1 MYKITDGNTACAD
14 VAYLFSEIASIYP
27 ITPSSPMATTVDVL
41 SHTNKKN
48 LFNEEVKVVEMQSEA
63 GAAGTM
69 HGALLA
75 GSLATTFTASQG
87 LLLMIPN
94 MYKIAGECL
103 PAVIHVAARTL
114 ATHALSIFGDH
125 SDIYATRATGFCM
138 LASTNVED
146 ANNLAAVAHLSA
158 IKGSL
163 PFLHFFDGF
172 RTSHEVNKIDELK
185 DEDLLKLIDYDKINE
200 FKNHMLNVN
209 ANIQKGMAENEDI
222 YFQSVE
228 ARNKLYDAIP
238 DIVNNYMNEINKL
251 TNKNYKPFN
260 YYGASDATDV
270 IIAMGSVCD
279 TAKLVVDD
287 LTKKGAKVGLI
298 EVHLYRPF
306 SSKYLLNVLPTTTK
320 KIAVLDRTKEAGSS
334 GEPLYLDVCSTLKN
348 KDIKIVGGRYGL
360 SSKNTTPDQIY
371 SVYKML
377 ETELKE
383 NFTIGINDD
392 VTYLSL
398 PSYNYH
404 LDLQTKEIKI
414 FGFGSDGMVSTSKDI
429 IKIVG
434 EEPSRFVQ
442 SYNQYD
448 SKKSGGVTICNL
460 RIANHKINA
469 PYYVTDPDIVV
480 VTKEEYLF
488 KFDMINDLKE
498 NGIFIINTMK
508 KENELNDFLP
518 NKVKQIINDKHLKL
532 YIINA
537 EKIATE
543 AGIKGKIS
551 KIMEMVILNL
561 INYPNALEAINHS
574 IEKQFST
581 KGDDIVNAN
590 KKAITEAMANL
601 VLVQTELTTI
611 PNINEVKGNIF
622 DEINARR
629 GDELPVSALLPY
641 KDGTFPCGLSKNE
654 KRKVSNFV
662 PKWDSSKCIQCGQC
676 SIVCP
681 HAVIRPIVHQDKEH
695 GMPMIGKP
703 EYNFEI
709 VVSEADC
716 TNCGLC
722 INACPGKG
730 GEKALAFGPYNEEL
744 NKRAIKLFENY
755 ENPKDL
761 FPKFTIKGSQLIK
774 PKFEFSGSCA
784 GCGETPYI
792 KLLTQLFGD
801 KLVIANATGCS
812 SIYGGSVPSTPY
824 SIPWANSLFEDN
836 AEFGYGMLLSFNKS
850 RHHLENIIK
859 DNLNKVSSDI
869 HPLLTKWLENKEDFD
884 ITMNIK
890 KELSNKELP
899 KEIKDL
905 LSYIPS
911 RSVWTIGGDGWA
923 YDIGFGGIDHVLSSG
938 ENVNILVLDTEV
950 YSNTGGQASKSSRIG
965 QVAQF
970 ADMGKK
976 TAKKD
981 LFKIAMGYPN
991 CYVANVSLGSNFM
1004 QTIKAFKEAEE
1015 HQGPS
1020 IIIAYCPCIEQ
1031 GIKGGMSCS
1040 SNEQK
1045 LVVDC
1050 GYTTLMRY
1058 NPTEDKLFIDSREP
1072 DFNKYEELLLNEVRY
1087 NSLLKKNPEV
1097 AKEVLELNK
1106 QEAMKRYNYYKKL
1119 STEKGGE

>member
-41 SHTNKKN
+41 SHTDKTN
-48 LFNEEVKVVEMQSEA
+48 LFNDKVKVVEMQSEA

-103 PAVIHVAARTL
+103 PAVIHVAARTV

-125 SDIYATRATGFCM
+125 SDVYATRSTGFCM

-146 ANNLAAVAHLSA
+146 ANYLGAVAHLSA

-172 RTSHEVNKIDELK
+172 RTSHEVDKINEIA
-185 DEDLLKLIDYDKINE
+185 DEDLLKLIDYDKVKE
-200 FKNHMLNVN
+200 FKQRMLNVN

-228 ARNKLYDAIP
+228 ARNTLYNAMP
-238 DIVNNYMNEINKL
+238 DIVNNYMQEINKL
-251 TNKNYKPFN
+251 TGKDYQPFN
-260 YYGASDATDV
+260 YYGAPDAKNV
-270 IIAMGSVCD
+270 IVAMGSVCD
-279 TAKLVVDD
+279 TAKLVVND
-287 LTKKGAKVGLI
+287 LTNKGEKVGLI
-298 EVHLYRPF
+298 KVHLYRPF
-306 SSKYLLNVLPTTTK
+306 STEYLRKVLPTTTER
-320 KIAVLDRTKEAGSS
+320 IAVLDRTKEAGSI
-334 GEPLYLDVCSTLKN
+334 GEPLYLDICSSLKN
-348 KDIKIVGGRYGL
+348 TNIKIVGGRYGL
-360 SSKNTTPDQIY
+360 SSKNTTPAQIY

-392 VTYLSL
+392 VTHLSL
-398 PSYNYH
+398 PEYNYH
-404 LDLQTKEIKI
+404 LNIGAKEIKI

-429 IKIVG
+429 MKIVG
-434 EEPSRFVQ
+434 EGTNNFVQ

-460 RIANHKINA
+460 RIADYKINA

-480 VTKEEYLF
+480 LTKEEYLF
-488 KFDMINDLKE
+488 KFDMIDDIKE
-498 NGIFIINTMK
+498 NGIFVINTPK
-508 KENELNDFLP
+508 KVEELNGYLP
-518 NKVKQIINDKHLKL
+518 NKVKKIINDRHVRL
-532 YIINA
+532 YTIDA
-537 EKIATE
+537 ESIATS

-551 KIMEMVILNL
+551 KIMEIVILNF
-561 INYPNALEAINHS
+561 IDFPNAIEVVNHS

-581 KGDDIVNAN
+581 KGDDIINAN
-590 KKAITEAMANL
+590 KKAILEAMDHLVEVHTNL
-601 VLVQTELTTI
+601 DVVPEEVQTKLS
-611 PNINEVKGNIF
+611 IF

-629 GDELPVSALLPY
+629 GDNLSVNDLLLF
-641 KDGTFPCGLSKNE
+641 KEGTFPCGLSKYE
-654 KRKVSNFV
+654 KRKTSNLV
-662 PKWDSSKCIQCGQC
+662 PKWISENCIQCGQC

-681 HAVIRPIVHQDKEH
+681 HAVIRPIVHNAKEH
-695 GMPMIGKP
+695 GIQMIGKP

-716 TNCGLC
+716 TGCGLC
-722 INACPGKG
+722 INACLGKG
-730 GEKALAFGPYNEEL
+730 GNKALAFGPYNEE
-744 NKRAIKLFENY
+744 NSKRAIELFEHH
-755 ENPKDL
+755 ENPANL
-761 FPKFTIKGSQLIK
+761 FPKSTVKGSQLIK

-801 KLVIANATGCS
+801 RLVIANATGCS

-824 SIPWANSLFEDN
+824 TIPWANSLFEDN

-850 RHHLENIIK
+850 RDRIEKIMQ
-859 DNLNKVSSDI
+859 DNLDKVS
-869 HPLLTKWLENKEDFD
+869 PEVKELFTKWLENREDFD
-884 ITMNIK
+884 LTMSIK
-890 KELSNKELP
+890 KELAT
-899 KEIKDL
+899 KEIPAELKDL
-905 LSYIPS
+905 ISYVPA
-911 RSVWTIGGDGWA
+911 RSVWTLGGDGWA

-950 YSNTGGQASKSSRIG
+950 YSNTGGQASKSSRLG

-981 LFKIAMGYPN
+981 LFKIAMSYPN

-1004 QTIKAFKEAEE
+1004 QTIKAFEEAEK
-1015 HQGPS
+1015 HPGPS

-1031 GIKGGMSCS
+1031 GIKGGMG
-1040 SNEQK
+1040 NATAEQK

-1058 NPTEDKLFIDSREP
+1058 NPEEDKLYIDSREP
-1072 DFNKYEELLLNEVRY
+1072 DFNKYEELLSNEVRY
-1087 NSLLKKNPEV
+1087 NSLAKKNKDIAHEI
-1097 AKEVLELNK
+1097 LELNK
-1106 QEAMKRYNYYKKL
+1106 QEAIKRYNYYKKL
-1119 STEKGGE
+1119 SEEKGE

>member
-1 MYKITDGNTACAD
+1 MYKIIDGNKACAD

-27 ITPSSPMATTVDVL
+27 ITPSSPMAAEVDVL
-41 SHTNKKN
+41 SHSGKKN
-48 LFNEEVKVVEMQSEA
+48 LFNDEVKVIEMQSEA

-94 MYKIAGECL
+94 MYKMAGECL

-125 SDIYATRATGFCM
+125 SDIYATRGTGFCM
-138 LASTNVED
+138 LASTNVEQ
-146 ANNLAAVAHLSA
+146 ANHMAAVAHLSA

-163 PFLHFFDGF
+163 PFVHFFDGF
-172 RTSHEVNKIDELK
+172 RTSHEVNKVKELN
-185 DEDLLKLIDYDKINE
+185 DDDLIKLVDFDKVNE
-200 FKNHMLNVN
+200 FKKRMLNVD
-209 ANIQKGMAENEDI
+209 AGIQKGMAENEDI

-228 ARNKLYDAIP
+228 ARNELYNVMP
-238 DIVNNYMNEINKL
+238 DIVYNYMKEINKL
-251 TNKNYKPFN
+251 TGMEYRPFN
-260 YYGASDATDV
+260 YYGSDDAKNV
-270 IIAMGSVCD
+270 IVAMGSVCD
-279 TAKLVVDD
+279 TIKLVVDD
-287 LTKKGAKVGLI
+287 LINKGEKVGLI

-306 SSKYLLNVLPTTTK
+306 SSYYLKKVLPNTVEN
-320 KIAVLDRTKEAGSS
+320 IAVLDRTKESGSI
-334 GEPLYLDVCSTLKN
+334 GEPLYLDVVSSLKDT
-348 KDIKIVGGRYGL
+348 KIKVVGGRYGL

-371 SVYKML
+371 SVYVML
-377 ETELKE
+377 KGELKD
-383 NFTIGINDD
+383 NFTIGIVDD
-392 VTYLSL
+392 VTNLSL
-398 PSYNYH
+398 PKYDYSIE
-404 LDLQTKEIKI
+404 LDAQEIKI

-429 IKIVG
+429 MKIVG
-434 EEPSRFVQ
+434 AGTDKFVQ

-460 RIANHKINA
+460 RISDRPINA
-469 PYYVTDPDIVV
+469 PFYVTNPGIVV
-480 VTKEEYLF
+480 LTKDEYLF
-488 KFDMINDLKE
+488 KFDMINDIKE
-498 NGIFIINTMK
+498 NGIFVINTTK
-508 KENELNDFLP
+508 SQDELDGFLP
-518 NKVKQIINDKHLKL
+518 NKVKRIIKDKNVKL
-532 YIINA
+532 YIIDA
-537 EKIATE
+537 DKIAMDS
-543 AGIKGKIS
+543 GIKGKIS
-551 KIMEMVILNL
+551 KVMQMVIMSLMD
-561 INYPNALEAINHS
+561 YPDAMNVISHS
-574 IEKQFST
+574 IEKQFAT
-581 KGDDIVNAN
+581 KGDEVINAN

-601 VLVQTELTTI
+601 VLVNTEFTI
-611 PNINEVKGNIF
+611 VDENVNIEKNIF

-629 GDELPVSALLPY
+629 GDDLTVSELIPFR
-641 KDGTFPCGLSKNE
+641 DGTFPCGLSKNE
-654 KRKVSNFV
+654 KRKTSTFV
-662 PKWDSSKCIQCGQC
+662 PKWNSEACIQCGQC
-676 SIVCP
+676 SMVCP
-681 HAVIRPIVHQDKEH
+681 HAVIRPIVHTDKSA
-695 GMPMIGKP
+695 GVPMIGKP
-703 EYNFEI
+703 EYNYEM

-716 TNCGLC
+716 TSCGLC

-730 GEKALAFGPYNEEL
+730 GVKALEFGVYDQSIQD
-744 NKRAIKLFENY
+744 RATELFENH

-761 FPKFTIKGSQLIK
+761 FPKYTIKGSQLIK

-812 SIYGGSVPSTPY
+812 SIYGGSAPSTPY

-836 AEFGYGMLLSFNKS
+836 AEFGFGMLLSYNKS
-850 RHHLENIIK
+850 RDRIENVMK
-859 DNLNKVSSDI
+859 ESKVDGEVKE
-869 HPLLTKWLENKEDFD
+869 LYTKWLENREDFEVTKD
-884 ITMNIK
+884 IKNRLLEIGVPE
-890 KELSNKELP
+890 ELRNLIDYVP
-899 KEIKDL
+899 A
-905 LSYIPS
+905 
-911 RSVWTIGGDGWA
+911 RSVWTLGGDGWA

-970 ADMGKK
+970 ADNGKK

-1015 HQGPS
+1015 HNGPS

-1031 GIKGGMSCS
+1031 GIKGGMCNATS
-1040 SNEQK
+1040 EQK
-1045 LVVDC
+1045 LVVEC

-1058 NPTEDKLFIDSREP
+1058 NPDDDKLVIDSKEP
-1072 DFNKYEELLLNEVRY
+1072 DFDKYELLLNNEVRY
-1087 NSLLKKNPEV
+1087 NSLVKKNPEL

-1106 QEAMKRYNYYKKL
+1106 QDAIKRYNYYKKL
-1119 STEKGGE
+1119 SEEVK

>member
-1 MYKITDGNTACAD
+1 MYKIIDGNKACAD

-27 ITPSSPMATTVDVL
+27 ITPSSPMATEVDII
-41 SHTNKKN
+41 SHGEKKN
-48 LFNEEVKVVEMQSEA
+48 IFQDQVKVVEMQSEA

-94 MYKIAGECL
+94 MYKMAGECL

-138 LASTNVED
+138 LASTNVEE
-146 ANNLAAVAHLSA
+146 ANHLGAVAHLSA

-172 RTSHEVNKIDELK
+172 RTSHEVNKVQELR
-185 DEDLLKLIDYDKINE
+185 DEDLIKLVDFDQIQA
-200 FKNHMLNVN
+200 FKKRMLNVGSG
-209 ANIQKGMAENEDI
+209 IQKGMAENEDI

-228 ARNKLYDAIP
+228 ARNELYNAIP
-238 DIVNNYMNEINKL
+238 NIVNHYMEEINRL
-251 TNKNYKPFN
+251 TGKNYKPFN
-260 YYGASDATDV
+260 YYGSSEAENV
-270 IIAMGSVCD
+270 LVAMGSVCD
-279 TAKLVVDD
+279 TAKLVVED
-287 LTKKGAKVGLI
+287 LVSKGEKVGLI

-306 SSKYLLNVLPTTTK
+306 SSEYLLRVLPSTTK
-320 KIAVLDRTKEAGSS
+320 RVAVLDRTKEAGST
-334 GEPLYLDVCSTLKN
+334 GEPLYLDVCSVLKN
-348 KDIKIVGGRYGL
+348 TVIQVVGGRYGL

-377 ETELKE
+377 ESELKD
-383 NFTIGINDD
+383 NFTIGIVDD
-392 VTYLSL
+392 VTHLSL
-398 PSYNYH
+398 PKYDYSI
-404 LDLQTKEIKI
+404 DLGAKEIKI

-429 IKIVG
+429 MKIVG
-434 EEPSRFVQ
+434 SGTDQFVQ

-460 RIANHKINA
+460 RISDKQINA
-469 PYYVTDPDIVV
+469 PYYVTHPGIVV
-480 VTKEEYLF
+480 VTKDEYLF
-488 KFDMINDLKE
+488 KFDMIDDIKE
-498 NGIFIINTMK
+498 NGIFVINTTK
-508 KENELNDFLP
+508 SVEELNGFLP
-518 NKVKQIINDKHLKL
+518 NKVKDILHKKNVQL
-532 YIINA
+532 YIIDA
-537 EKIATE
+537 DKIALE

-551 KIMEMVILNL
+551 KIMEMVILKF
-561 INYPNALEAINHS
+561 IDYPDAMQVVSQS
-574 IEKQFST
+574 IEKQFAT
-581 KGDDIVNAN
+581 KGEEVIRAN
-590 KKAITEAMANL
+590 KEAIQKAIEHL
-601 VLVQTELTTI
+601 VFVDTKLDVVDEDVQI
-611 PNINEVKGNIF
+611 KRNIF

-629 GDELPVSALLPY
+629 GDDLPVSELVKY
-641 KDGTFPCGLSKNE
+641 RDGTFPCALSKNE
-654 KRKVSNFV
+654 KRKTSTFV
-662 PKWDSSKCIQCGQC
+662 PKWNSDACIQCGQC

-681 HAVIRPIVHQDKEH
+681 HAVVRPIVHTDKEH
-695 GMPMIGKP
+695 GIPMVGKP
-703 EYNFEI
+703 EYQYEI

-716 TNCGLC
+716 TSCGLC
-722 INACPGKG
+722 INACPSKG
-730 GEKALAFGPYNEEL
+730 GEKALSFGEYDQSIQD
-744 NKRAIKLFENY
+744 RAQDLFENH
-755 ENPKDL
+755 ENPENL
-761 FPKFTIKGSQLIK
+761 FPKFTVKGSQFIK

-836 AEFGYGMLLSFNKS
+836 AEFGYGILLSYNQS
-850 RHHLENIIK
+850 RDRIEQIMRENLES
-859 DNLNKVSSDI
+859 VSEEVKE
-869 HPLLTKWLENKEDFD
+869 LFTQWLENREDFA
-884 ITMNIK
+884 ITR
-890 KELSNKELP
+890 
-899 KEIKDL
+899 EIKEKL
-905 LSYIPS
+905 LSASIPES
-911 RSVWTIGGDGWA
+911 LKNLLDYVPARSVWTLGGDGWA

-970 ADMGKK
+970 ADNGKR

-991 CYVANVSLGSNFM
+991 CYVANVSLGSNFV

-1015 HQGPS
+1015 HHGPS

-1031 GIKGGMSCS
+1031 GIKGGMGNATS
-1040 SNEQK
+1040 EQK
-1045 LVVDC
+1045 LVVEC

-1058 NPTEDKLFIDSREP
+1058 NPEEDKLYLDSREP
-1072 DFNKYEELLLNEVRY
+1072 DFDKYETLLNNEVRY
-1087 NSLLKKNPEV
+1087 NSLVKKNPEV

-1106 QEAMKRYNYYKKL
+1106 QEAMKRYRYYKKL
-1119 STEKGGE
+1119 SEEKSE

>member
-27 ITPSSPMATTVDVL
+27 ITPSSPMATTIDVL
-41 SHTNKKN
+41 SHTNKQN
-48 LFNEEVKVVEMQSEA
+48 LFKDQVKVVEMQSEA
-63 GAAGTM
+63 GAAGAM

-103 PAVIHVAARTL
+103 PAVIHVAARTV

-138 LASTNVED
+138 LASTNVEE
-146 ANNLAAVAHLSA
+146 ANHLAAVAHLSA

-172 RTSHEVNKIDELK
+172 RTSHEVNKIIELK
-185 DEDLLKLIDYDKINE
+185 DEDLLQLVDYAKIKE
-200 FKNHMLNVN
+200 FKNRMLNVN

-228 ARNKLYDAIP
+228 ARNKLYEEMP
-238 DIVNNYMNEINKL
+238 DIVNNYMIAINKL
-251 TNKNYKPFN
+251 TNKNYQPFN
-260 YYGASDATDV
+260 YYGSNEATD
-270 IIAMGSVCD
+270 IIVAMGSVCD

-287 LTKKGAKVGLI
+287 LVQKGQKVGLV

-306 SSKYLLNVLPTTTK
+306 SFHYFLNVLPNTVK
-320 KIAVLDRTKEAGSS
+320 NIAVLDRTKEPGSI
-334 GEPLYLDVCSTLKN
+334 GEPLYLDVCSALKN
-348 KDIKIVGGRYGL
+348 KNINIVGGRYGL
-360 SSKNTTPDQIY
+360 SSKNTTPAHIY
-371 SVYKML
+371 SVFKML
-377 ETELKE
+377 SSTLKD

-398 PSYNYH
+398 PECPYH
-404 LDLQTKEIKI
+404 IDLNAKEIKI

-434 EEPSRFVQ
+434 EDSSDFVQ

-488 KFDMINDLKE
+488 KFDLISDLKE

-508 KENELNDFLP
+508 KASELNDFLP
-518 NKVKQIINDKHLKL
+518 NKVKEIINNRHIKL
-532 YIINA
+532 YIIDA
-537 EKIATE
+537 ESIALK

-561 INYPNALEAINHS
+561 IAYPNALEAINHS

-581 KGDDIVNAN
+581 KGEEVVNAN
-590 KKAITEAMANL
+590 KKAILEAMDNL
-601 VLVQTELTTI
+601 ILVDSHFDIVKEEV
-611 PNINEVKGNIF
+611 NIKRNIF

-629 GDELPVSALLPY
+629 GDELPVSSLLPF
-641 KDGTFPCGLSKNE
+641 KDGTFPGGLSQNE

-662 PKWDSSKCIQCGQC
+662 PKWISENCIQCGQC

-681 HAVIRPIVHQDKEH
+681 HAVIRPIIHQDKDNGQPLLGH
-695 GMPMIGKP
+695 P
-703 EYNFEI
+703 EYNYEI

-722 INACPGKG
+722 INICPGKKG
-730 GEKALAFGPYNEEL
+730 AKALAFGPYEEKM
-744 NKRAIKLFENY
+744 NQRAIKLFTEH
-755 ENPKDL
+755 ENPTNL
-761 FPKFTIKGSQLIK
+761 FPKDTIKGSQLVK
-774 PKFEFSGSCA
+774 PKFVFPGACA
-784 GCGETPYI
+784 GCGETPYL

-801 KLVIANATGCS
+801 RLVIANATGCS

-824 SIPWANSLFEDN
+824 NIPWANSLFEDN
-836 AEFGYGMLLSFNKS
+836 AEFGYGMLLSFNKT
-850 RHHLENIIK
+850 RNRLEKLLK
-859 DNLNKVSSDI
+859 DNLNKVS
-869 HPLLTKWLENKEDFD
+869 PNLQELFNKWLNNKEDFD
-884 ITMNIK
+884 ITMSIK
-890 KELSNKELP
+890 NELVNQDLP
-899 KEIKDL
+899 QDIKDL

-911 RSVWTIGGDGWA
+911 RSVWTVGGDGWA

-950 YSNTGGQASKSSRIG
+950 YSNTGGQVSKSSRIG

-976 TAKKD
+976 TVKKD
-981 LFKIAMGYPN
+981 LFKIAMSYPN

-1015 HQGPS
+1015 HKGPS

-1031 GIKGGMSCS
+1031 GIKGGMSCA

-1045 LVVDC
+1045 LIVDC

-1058 NPTEDKLFIDSREP
+1058 NPEEEKLYIDSREP
-1072 DFNKYEELLLNEVRY
+1072 DFSKYEDLLLNEVRY
-1087 NSLLKKNPEV
+1087 NSLLKKDPHL

-1106 QEAMKRYNYYKKL
+1106 QEAIKRYNYYKKL
-1119 STEKGGE
+1119 SNEKVE

>member
-1 MYKITDGNTACAD
+1 MYKIIDGNKACAD

-27 ITPSSPMATTVDVL
+27 ITPSSPMASEVDVL
-41 SHTNKKN
+41 SHSDKKN
-48 LFNEEVKVVEMQSEA
+48 IFNDKVRVVEMQSEA

-125 SDIYATRATGFCM
+125 SDVYATRGTGFCM
-138 LASTNVED
+138 LASTSVED

-158 IKGSL
+158 LKGSL

-172 RTSHEVNKIDELK
+172 RTSHEVNKIQELN
-185 DEDLLKLIDYDKINE
+185 DEDLIKLVPFDKVNE
-200 FKNHMLNVN
+200 FKSRMLNVG

-228 ARNKLYDAIP
+228 ARNELYNNMP
-238 DIVNNYMNEINKL
+238 DIVNDYMMEINKL
-251 TNKNYKPFN
+251 IGKDYKPFN
-260 YYGASDATDV
+260 YYGDSNAENV
-270 IIAMGSVCD
+270 IVAMGSVCD

-287 LTKKGAKVGLI
+287 LVNKGEKVGLI

-320 KIAVLDRTKEAGSS
+320 RVAVLDRTKEAGSI
-334 GEPLYLDVCSTLKN
+334 GEPLYLDVCSVLKN
-348 KDIKIVGGRYGL
+348 TDIKIVGGRYGL

-377 ETELKE
+377 DDELKE

-392 VTYLSL
+392 VTHLSL
-398 PSYNYH
+398 PEYDYQ
-404 LDLQTKEIKI
+404 LDLGFKEIKI

-429 IKIVG
+429 MKLVG
-434 EEPSRFVQ
+434 TNTDKFVQ
-442 SYNQYD
+442 GYNQYD

-460 RIANHKINA
+460 RISNNKINA
-469 PYYVTDPDIVV
+469 PYYVTKPDIVV
-480 VTKEEYLF
+480 ITKEEYLF
-488 KFDMINDLKE
+488 KFDMINDIKD
-498 NGIFIINTMK
+498 NGILVINTMK
-508 KENELNDFLP
+508 KKDEMNGFLP
-518 NKVKQIINDKHLKL
+518 NKVKEVIKRKNVKL
-532 YIINA
+532 YIIDA
-537 EKIATE
+537 ESIALN

-551 KIMEMVILNL
+551 KIMEMVIMNL
-561 INYPNALEAINHS
+561 IDFPDATNMINHS
-574 IEKQFST
+574 IEKQFAT
-581 KGDDIVNAN
+581 KGEEIINAN
-590 KKAITEAMANL
+590 KKAILEAMDNL
-601 VLVQTELTTI
+601 VLVDNELDVVEEKVEI
-611 PNINEVKGNIF
+611 SKNIF

-629 GDELPVSALLPY
+629 GDLLKVSDLVPFR
-641 KDGTFPCGLSKNE
+641 DGTFPCGLSKNE
-654 KRKVSNFV
+654 KRKVSTYV
-662 PKWDSSKCIQCGQC
+662 PKWIPENCIQCGQC
-676 SIVCP
+676 AIVCP
-681 HAVIRPIVHQDKEH
+681 HAVIRPFAHQDKEK
-695 GMPMIGKP
+695 GIPMLGKP
-703 EYNFEI
+703 EYNYEI
-709 VVSEADC
+709 LVSEADC
-716 TNCGLC
+716 TSCGLC
-722 INACPGKG
+722 INACTGKAG
-730 GEKALAFGPYNEEL
+730 NKALEFGTYNQEVQT
-744 NKRAIKLFENY
+744 RAEKYFENY
-755 ENPKDL
+755 ENPENL
-761 FPKFTIKGSQLIK
+761 FPKFTVKGSQFIK

-812 SIYGGSVPSTPY
+812 SIYGGSTPSTPY

-836 AEFGYGMLLSFNKS
+836 AEFGYGMLVSYNKS
-850 RHHLENIIK
+850 RDRVEKVMRENL
-859 DNLNKVSSDI
+859 DTVNDDVRDLFN
-869 HPLLTKWLENKEDFD
+869 KWLDNREDFD
-884 ITMNIK
+884 ITINVK
-890 KELSNKELP
+890 NELLD
-899 KEIKDL
+899 KEI
-905 LSYIPS
+905 PS
-911 RSVWTIGGDGWA
+911 ELRDIINYVPARSVWTLGGDGWA

-970 ADMGKK
+970 ADNGKK

-991 CYVANVSLGSNFM
+991 CYVANVSFGSNFM
-1004 QTIKAFKEAEE
+1004 QTIKAFKEAES
-1015 HQGPS
+1015 HNGPS

-1031 GIKGGMSCS
+1031 GIKGGMSNATS
-1040 SNEQK
+1040 EQK
-1045 LVVDC
+1045 LVVEC

-1058 NPTEDKLFIDSREP
+1058 NPEEDKLYLDSREP
-1072 DFNKYEELLLNEVRY
+1072 DFEKYETLLNNEVRY
-1087 NSLLKKNPEV
+1087 NSLVKKDPIA
-1097 AKEVLELNK
+1097 AKEMLELNK
-1106 QEAMKRYNYYKKL
+1106 QDAIKRYNYYKNL
-1119 STEKGGE
+1119 SEEKSE

>member
-1 MYKITDGNTACAD
+1 MDKIIDGNKACAD

-27 ITPSSPMATTVDVL
+27 ITPSSPMAAEVDVL
-41 SHTNKKN
+41 SHSGKKN
-48 LFNEEVKVVEMQSEA
+48 IFNDKVSVVEMQSEA

-125 SDIYATRATGFCM
+125 SDVYATRATGFCM

-146 ANNLAAVAHLSA
+146 ANHLGAVAHLSA

-172 RTSHEVNKIDELK
+172 RTSHEVNKIKEL
-185 DEDLLKLIDYDKINE
+185 EDSDLIKLVDFDKVHE
-200 FKNHMLNVN
+200 FKRRMLNVG

-228 ARNKLYDAIP
+228 ARNKLYDEMP
-238 DIVNNYMNEINKL
+238 DIVNNYMQEINKL
-251 TNKNYKPFN
+251 TGKDYKPFN
-260 YYGASDATDV
+260 YYGSSEATS
-270 IIAMGSVCD
+270 IIVAMGSVCD
-279 TAKLVVDD
+279 TIKLVVDD
-287 LTKKGAKVGLI
+287 LVNKGEKIGLI

-306 SSKYLLNVLPTTTK
+306 SSKYFMNILPETVE
-320 KIAVLDRTKEAGSS
+320 KIAVLDRTKEPGSM
-334 GEPLYLDVCSTLKN
+334 GEPLYLDVCSILKDTDV
-348 KDIKIVGGRYGL
+348 KVVGGRYGL

-377 ETELKE
+377 KNGLKN
-383 NFTIGINDD
+383 NFTIGIVDD
-392 VTYLSL
+392 VTNLSL
-398 PSYNYH
+398 PKEEYQI
-404 LDLQTKEIKI
+404 DLKAQEIKI

-429 IKIVG
+429 MKIVG
-434 EEPSRFVQ
+434 SGTDKYVQ

-460 RIANHKINA
+460 RISDQQINA
-469 PYYVTDPDIVV
+469 PFYVTNPGIVV
-480 VTKEEYLF
+480 VTKDEYLF
-488 KFDMINDLKE
+488 KFDMIDDIKD
-498 NGIFIINTMK
+498 NGIFVINTTK
-508 KENELNDFLP
+508 RVDELNSFLP
-518 NKVKQIINDKHLKL
+518 NKVKKIIKEKNVLL
-532 YIINA
+532 YIIDA
-537 EKIATE
+537 DKIALD

-551 KIMEMVILNL
+551 KIMEMIILNF
-561 INYPNALEAINHS
+561 INYPDAINVVSHS
-574 IEKQFST
+574 IEKQFAT
-581 KGDDIVNAN
+581 KGDEVINAN
-590 KKAITEAMANL
+590 KEAIKKALDNL
-601 VLVQTELTTI
+601 ILADVNFDVVDEVI
-611 PNINEVKGNIF
+611 NIKRNIF

-629 GDELPVSALLPY
+629 GDLLSVSDLLKY
-641 KDGTFPCGLSKNE
+641 RDGTFPCGLSKNE
-654 KRKVSNFV
+654 KRKTSTLV
-662 PKWDSSKCIQCGQC
+662 PKWNSEACIQCGQC

-681 HAVIRPIVHQDKEH
+681 HAVIRPIVHKDKEN
-695 GMPMIGKP
+695 GIPMLGKP
-703 EYNFEI
+703 EYNYEI

-716 TNCGLC
+716 TSCGLC
-722 INACPGKG
+722 INTCPGKNG
-730 GEKALAFGPYNEEL
+730 VKALSFGEYNQE
-744 NKRAIKLFENY
+744 KQDRAQYLFENY
-755 ENPKDL
+755 ENPDNL
-761 FPKFTIKGSQLIK
+761 FPKFTIKGSQFIK

-801 KLVIANATGCS
+801 KLIVANATGCS

-824 SIPWANSLFEDN
+824 TIPWANSLFEDN
-836 AEFGYGMLLSFNKS
+836 AEFGYGMLLSYNMMRNRIEKIMINNIDNVSLEVKELFN
-850 RHHLENIIK
+850 EW
-859 DNLNKVSSDI
+859 LN
-869 HPLLTKWLENKEDFD
+869 NKEDFD
-884 ITMNIK
+884 ITNDIK
-890 KELSNKELP
+890 NKLNNLDIPKELR
-899 KEIKDL
+899 DL
-905 LSYIPS
+905 ILYIPA
-911 RSVWTIGGDGWA
+911 RSVWTLGGDGWA

-1015 HQGPS
+1015 HNGPS

-1031 GIKGGMSCS
+1031 GIKGGMINAT
-1040 SNEQK
+1040 NEQK

-1050 GYTTLMRY
+1050 GYTSLMRY
-1058 NPTEDKLFIDSREP
+1058 NPVEDKLYLDSREP
-1072 DFNKYEELLLNEVRY
+1072 DFSKYELLLNNEVRY
-1087 NSLLKKNPEV
+1087 NSLVKKNPEM
-1097 AKEVLELNK
+1097 AKKILELNK
-1106 QEAMKRYNYYKKL
+1106 KEAMKRYEYYRKL
-1119 STEKGGE
+1119 SEEKSK